1 MTVERRRSN
10 RLMLTIP
17 LRVQGVDE
25 NGDPFDCNAQTVDV
39 SRHGAR
45 IRISRAL
52 ASGQHLRVTNLVN
65 RREASFRVAGPLAPM
80 TEKGG
85 EFGVMGPI
93 APQAESQEEWGM
105 ESLDPNS
112 DLWGIRFPPPP
123 PSEDSEPKALL
134 ACRECGVAELVRLSL
149 IEVEVLETAGIFSR
163 LCPNCRMTTPWGFAE
178 SEPAAKDPQS
188 EPPPVPASAVFP
200 SVERRRHR
208 RALLQLPILI
218 RDYFGG
224 IEIAKSENVS
234 KGGVCFATEKSYYLG
249 EGVMVACPYDKK
261 SQNIEVAAQVVSR
274 QDIPRSNRKIYRVK
288 YKTTS

>member
-1 MTVERRRSN
+1 MTIERRRSN
-10 RLMLTIP
+10 RLMLTVP
-17 LRVQGVDE
+17 LRVRGVDE
-25 NGDPFDCNAQTVDV
+25 NGDSFDCDAQTIDI

-45 IRISRAL
+45 IRIVRAL
-52 ASGQHLRVTNLVN
+52 ASGQHIRVTNMIN

-85 EFGVMGPI
+85 DFGVMGPI
-93 APQAESQEEWGM
+93 TAQAESQSEWGM

-134 ACRECGVAELVRLSL
+134 VCRECGAAELVRLSL

-163 LCPNCRMTTPWGFAE
+163 LCSNCQTTTPWGFAE
-178 SEPAAKDPQS
+178 IENPKNEPA
-188 EPPPVPASAVFP
+188 PAGAAAS

-208 RALLQLPILI
+208 RAVLQLPILI

-224 IEIAKSENVS
+224 VEIAKTENVS
-234 KGGVCFATEKSYYLG
+234 KSGVCFATEKNYYLG
-249 EGVMVACPYDKK
+249 EGILVACPYDKK
-261 SQNIEVAAQVVSR
+261 SQNIEVTAQVVNR
-274 QDIPRSNRKIYRVK
+274 QDIPQSHRKVYRVK
-288 YKTTS
+288 YKANP